1 MSPTRN
7 LRLPNNRGIEAGK
20 RQVDELGKSKRKTLG
35 RILLLDLATTGS
47 VEVANESREG
57 SRREKRK
64 EGGKREKKRERKVGI
79 NESVG
84 TPLWVWLNHGTAD
97 RGKDVRKRRRARRG
111 GEGGGKERAETG
123 E

>member
-7 LRLPNNRGIEAGK
+7 LRLPNNRVIEAGK

-35 RILLLDLATTGS
+35 RILLLDLA
-47 VEVANESREG
+47 RD
-57 SRREKRK
+57 
-64 EGGKREKKRERKVGI
+64 GKRGDREREPRRFEEGKK
-79 NESVG
+79 ESVG

>member
-64 EGGKREKKRERKVGI
+64 EGGKREKKREKGRNK
-79 NESVG
+79 
-84 TPLWVWLNHGTAD
+84 
-97 RGKDVRKRRRARRG
+97 
-111 GEGGGKERAETG
+111 
-123 E
+123 